1 MELVTPNIGLL
12 FWMTL
17 SFGILLFILGKDAWK
32 PVMKMIKERE
42 KTIEE
47 ALQSAEKTKQ
57 EMASLHVSNEK
68 LLKEAKEE
76 RELLL
81 REARKIR
88 DGIISEA
95 KQKAIDE
102 ANLILETARQ
112 NIQNEKMAAIIE
124 LKNQIA
130 SLSIEI
136 AEKILTAELVD
147 KEKQNQLINKLLEE
161 VKLN

>member
-17 SFGILLFILGKDAWK
+17 SFAILLFILGRYAWK
-32 PVMKMIKERE
+32 PIMKMIKERE
-42 KTIEE
+42 RTIED
-47 ALQSAEKTKQ
+47 ALLSAEKTKL
-57 EMASLHVSNEK
+57 EMANLHISNEK

-76 RELLL
+76 REMML
-81 REARKIR
+81 RDARKVKE
-88 DGIISEA
+88 GIINEA
-95 KQKAIDE
+95 KQKAVNE
-102 ANLILETARQ
+102 ANLIIESARQ
-112 NIQNEKMAAIIE
+112 TIYNEKMAAITE

-136 AEKILTAELVD
+136 AEKILTSELTD
-147 KEKQNQLINKLLEE
+147 KDKQNQLINKFLDE

>member
-17 SFGILLFILGKDAWK
+17 SFGILLFILGKYAWK